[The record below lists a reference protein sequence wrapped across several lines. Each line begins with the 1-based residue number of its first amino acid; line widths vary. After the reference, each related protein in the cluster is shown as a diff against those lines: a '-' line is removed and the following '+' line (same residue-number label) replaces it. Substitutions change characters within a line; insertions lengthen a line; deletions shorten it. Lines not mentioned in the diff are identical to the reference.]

1 MEPTNP
7 SALQECKALRARAGD
22 TSARGILTIDKFIAQ
37 TQHLPERP
45 ERPRNSRVARREGVG
60 REEVG
65 ARARR
70 VAQAL
75 QGVGPLQEGLRVRR
89 PEP

>member
-22 TSARGILTIDKFIAQ
+22 TSARILTIDKFIAQ

-89 PEP
+89 PEL